1 MSSSTPVH
9 GSGIGARLASA
20 WADITN
26 AQLRVSE
33 LNRPWIAR
41 KH

>member
-9 GSGIGARLASA
+9 GSGIGARLASV
-20 WADITN
+20 WADIAY
-26 AQLRVSE
+26 AQLRVIE
-33 LNRPWIAR
+33 LNRPGTAR